1 MTELQSLLLVWPVKT
16 GRFSE
21 PYQRS
26 MLHSIP
32 LSLSVYCCMV
42 QISIVQFNAALCI
55 YSMRQLF
62 LSQIVGFTLPYD
74 ELTELRERI
83 NEVAPHLTRYDHIEP
98 ANFFALTQKLMKV
111 SVLLS
116 IQQSLNHHYETH
128 THTVH

>member
-1 MTELQSLLLVWPVKT
+1 M
-16 GRFSE
+16 
-21 PYQRS
+21 
-26 MLHSIP
+26 I
-32 LSLSVYCCMV
+32 
-42 QISIVQFNAALCI
+42 QISIVQFNVALCI

-98 ANFFALTQKLMKV
+98 ANFFALIQKLMKV

-116 IQQSLNHHYETH
+116 IQ
-128 THTVH
+128 